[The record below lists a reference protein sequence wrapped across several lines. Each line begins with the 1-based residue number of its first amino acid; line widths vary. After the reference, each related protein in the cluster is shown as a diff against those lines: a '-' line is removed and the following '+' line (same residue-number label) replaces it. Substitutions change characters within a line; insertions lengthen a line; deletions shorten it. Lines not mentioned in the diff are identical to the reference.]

1 MSNTVASTLSSIE
14 LIYTNDESIIIPNEF
29 ICYLNIEKPNTSYN
43 QTYIG
48 YDGFLYQENLDELVS
63 SFTLLLHF
71 NKKFFKYLRKWHK
84 EKYPQSNFKK
94 RDVQKLVDYW
104 FKRKDISSYIL
115 HTNDMN
121 DLCGREFLLPF
132 LYKVKNEYTNDD
144 LININEYNSY
154 WYGLLNDKKEFL
166 YCVNISSNM
175 NPIIRKNIQQD
186 LMKDCILLDQH

>member
-1 MSNTVASTLSSIE
+1 MNNAVASTLSSIE
-14 LIYTNDESIIIPNEF
+14 LIYTNDDSIVIPSKF
-29 ICYLNIEKPNTSYN
+29 IRYLNIEKPNNSYN
-43 QTYIG
+43 RTYID
-48 YDGFLYQENLDELVS
+48 YDGCLHQENLDELVS

-121 DLCGREFLLPF
+121 DLCEREFLLPF